1 MRVGRHRLAVPY
13 LCPCGEEHV
22 AIAKG
27 SVGQLNRRTPCG
39 LDVLLALCCTSP
51 DTVRYWRHVG
61 KGPVSY
67 RAGRKV
73 LYAVED
79 VENWL
84 ASLRTVGR

>member
-1 MRVGRHRLAVPY
+1 
-13 LCPCGEEHV
+13 
-22 AIAKG
+22 
-27 SVGQLNRRTPCG
+27 
-39 LDVLLALCCTSP
+39 
-51 DTVRYWRHVG
+51 VRYWRYVG

-84 ASLRTVGR
+84 ASLRTAGR